1 MEQLNLMVQQKETK
15 VQELA
20 KRNREG
26 INHKSVVGGLCFRAS
41 KSPGEL
47 KSGIGF
53 EMENIVC
60 ITGS

>member
-1 MEQLNLMVQQKETK
+1 MVQQKETK

-26 INHKSVVGGLCFRAS
+26 INHKSVVGGFCFRAS

-53 EMENIVC
+53 EMENIV
-60 ITGS
+60 